1 MSRKILALLTAALL
15 VLALAGCSTAQEIKD
30 KMQGGGRS
38 SGNTHT
44 ATAPETQTNSFF
56 ALTVNDA
63 YMVASLDGYYPE
75 YVDGAF
81 LVVDITVEDVLDT
94 DSPMPMFTT
103 DFLLGWEG
111 CAEPEVAYAKFSDD
125 QLEDQ
130 WEMNLGEK
138 VSGKLV
144 FDCPANETEF
154 TITFQEVWDDE
165 FEGDT
170 YVMNFTAD
178 TSTYQYVAPEANGRS
193 TGNIYT
199 AGVGE
204 AVQNAFF
211 TMTVDKVE
219 KVSEVEGYGTGI
231 DGMDFL
237 ILDVT
242 IQNTFGDVI
251 DMFTSDFT
259 VEWGTGDEDW
269 DPGFV
274 KSFEDQLEDE
284 WTMADGETVSGK
296 LYFAVP
302 AEKEEFRL
310 AYTEVWADSFIGDTY
325 LVDLAG
331 GRNANV

>member
-15 VLALAGCSTAQEIKD
+15 VLALTGCSTAQEIKD

-138 VSGKLV
+138 VSGKLI

-193 TGNIYT
+193 TGGKT
-199 AGVGE
+199 AACGTGNRIITPS
-204 AVQNAFF
+204 ATILLKKPTRSLKPSMRKTPSCSRRSWGTSFFKLSFMRRWRKKNRFLIF
-211 TMTVDKVE
+211 TM
-219 KVSEVEGYGTGI
+219 S
-231 DGMDFL
+231 
-237 ILDVT
+237 
-242 IQNTFGDVI
+242 
-251 DMFTSDFT
+251 
-259 VEWGTGDEDW
+259 
-269 DPGFV
+269 
-274 KSFEDQLEDE
+274 
-284 WTMADGETVSGK
+284 ATVSAK
-296 LYFAVP
+296 
-302 AEKEEFRL
+302 
-310 AYTEVWADSFIGDTY
+310 S
-325 LVDLAG
+325 
-331 GRNANV
+331 